1 MLSCV
6 QLSVTP
12 WTVATRLL
20 CPWDSPGRNT
30 GVDCHFLL
38 QRIFPTQGSNPDLLH
53 HREILYRPSPQGSTI
68 SSVPFS
74 RLVVSD
80 PLDPMNRSTP
90 GLPVHHQLLEFI
102 QTHVHWVS
110 DATQSSHP
118 LSSPSPPAPN
128 PSQHQSF
135 PMSQLFISS
144 GQSIGV
150 SALASVLP
158 MNTQDSSP
166 LEGTGWISLRSKG
179 LSRVF
184 SNTIVQK
191 HQFFGSQLSSQSNSH
206 IHTWPLEKP

>member
-12 WTVATRLL
+12 WTVATRRL

-38 QRIFPTQGSNPDLLH
+38 QRIFPTQVSNPDLLH
-53 HREILYRPSPQGSTI
+53 HSKILYRPSPQGSNI
-68 SSVPFS
+68 SSVQFS

-80 PLDPMNRSTP
+80 SLDPMNRSMP